1 MASTTDGMK
10 LAVTQRMQGKVSK
23 QWEYTYKDIM
33 SKKEVLK
40 VLESSI
46 EENLRLMKEVSMLV
60 QQQGEMID
68 NILKNVIEAKDYVVK
83 AEAILKKEK
92 EMHKTSR
99 KKICCIIFLSLA
111 ILALILTPIIIKMV
125 KSKSSSATPSDNTN
139 NSTTNSTIV

>member
-1 MASTTDGMK
+1 MK

-33 SKKEVLK
+33 SKKEGLK

-92 EMHKTSR
+92 EIHKTSR

>member
-1 MASTTDGMK
+1 MK

-33 SKKEVLK
+33 SKKEGLK

>member
-1 MASTTDGMK
+1 MK

-33 SKKEVLK
+33 SKKEGLK

-92 EMHKTSR
+92 EIHKTSR

-111 ILALILTPIIIKMV
+111 ILALILTPIIIKIV

-139 NSTTNSTIV
+139 NSTINSTIA

>member
-1 MASTTDGMK
+1 LASTSDGMK

-33 SKKEVLK
+33 SKKEGLK

-68 NILKNVIEAKDYVVK
+68 NILKNVVQAKDYVVK
-83 AEAILKKEK
+83 AEEVLKKEK
-92 EMHKTSR
+92 EIHKTSR

-111 ILALILTPIIIKMV
+111 ILALILTPIIIKVV
-125 KSKSSSATPSDNTN
+125 KSQ
-139 NSTTNSTIV
+139 

>member
-33 SKKEVLK
+33 SKKEGLK